1 MQSSFLQQES
11 AAAPTPGPLHVGVI
25 MDGNGRW
32 AQRRGLPRAVG
43 HRRGVQAIRRVV
55 EAAPALGVG
64 ALTLFAFSTE
74 NWRRPKPEV
83 AALMNL
89 FRTFLATEIARLIA
103 NGVRLSVIGRR
114 DRLDPGLV
122 AAISRAEA
130 ATAGQR
136 RLHLRLA
143 VDYSGRDAILRAA
156 ADADPTML
164 TQERFSELLGDS
176 GVDLIIRTSGE
187 QRLSDFLLW
196 EAAYAE
202 LYFTDQL
209 WPDFDGGDLAEAIAA
224 FQSRERRYGGL
235 GRGVSA

>member
-1 MQSSFLQQES
+1 MQSNSLQKAS
-11 AAAPTPGPLHVGVI
+11 ASAPAVGALHVGVI

-32 AQRRGLPRAVG
+32 ATRRGLPRSVG

-55 EAAPALGVG
+55 EAAPGLGVG

-83 AALMNL
+83 AALMGL
-89 FRTFLATEIARLIA
+89 FRTYLATEIARLIA

-130 ATAGQR
+130 ATAAGR
-136 RLHLRLA
+136 RLSLRLA

-156 ADADPTML
+156 AGADPSML
-164 TQERFSELLGDS
+164 TPERFSTLVGGE
-176 GVDLIIRTSGE
+176 VDLIIRTSGE

-202 LYFTDQL
+202 LYFTDRL
-209 WPDFDGGDLAEAIAA
+209 WPDFTAEDLAAAIES
-224 FQSRERRYGGL
+224 FRSRDRRFGGL
-235 GRGVSA
+235 GGAELA